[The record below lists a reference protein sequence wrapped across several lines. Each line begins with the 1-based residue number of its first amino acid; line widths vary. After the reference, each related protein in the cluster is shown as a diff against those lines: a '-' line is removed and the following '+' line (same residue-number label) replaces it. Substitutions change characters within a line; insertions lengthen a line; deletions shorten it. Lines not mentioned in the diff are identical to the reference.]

1 MGWKNTNIQATSTKE
16 VGGGGSWPASSLLVH
31 GRHGRRPPQTKR
43 VNGQPHLVLYWI
55 TGYTLIGPPSPT
67 PLIFSPPLPTNTLSL
82 LPSPL
87 HLPPPREKN
96 NYELVRGASTL
107 PSSIRRVPTQR
118 SPTRSSWFIRLL
130 LLFFY
135 ID

>member
-43 VNGQPHLVLYWI
+43 VNGQPVLDNRI
-55 TGYTLIGPPSPT
+55 YTNWASLSNTVDLLSTPPHQHPISSP
-67 PLIFSPPLPTNTLSL
+67 I
-82 LPSPL
+82 PS
-87 HLPPPREKN
+87 
-96 NYELVRGASTL
+96 ASS
-107 PSSIRRVPTQR
+107 PSSGEKTTTNQLAALVPFFRPASGEFPPNVLQ
-118 SPTRSSWFIRLL
+118 PGLHG
-130 LLFFY
+130 LFGCYYYFLY